1 MDQMMIDVTE
11 VPNVQLEDEVI
22 VFSHENG
29 AMNYY
34 EAAEPTSLTVTGC
47 NQPCPAV
54 SPKSI
59 LRTVWRWPVETI

>member
-1 MDQMMIDVTE
+1 MDQMMIDVND

-34 EAAEPTSLTVTGC
+34 EAAELTFFNRNGC